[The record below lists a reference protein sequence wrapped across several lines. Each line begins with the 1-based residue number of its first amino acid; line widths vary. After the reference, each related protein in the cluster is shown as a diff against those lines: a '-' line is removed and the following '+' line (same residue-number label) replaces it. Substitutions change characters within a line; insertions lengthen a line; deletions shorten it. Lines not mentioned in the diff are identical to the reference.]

1 MWNNS
6 KSKKVGAGARY
17 KVQGTRTEEPIF
29 KGDGSF
35 RASSSEPVLRP
46 HFLTIP
52 RSPAKILYSIEVK
65 KNEKVKIMELTKV
78 SPKHQITIPKEA
90 FKKLNLEVGD
100 FLEVDV
106 TEEGLL
112 LIPKKLISKD
122 QSWFWSKE
130 WQEKEKEADEAI
142 AKGELSGPFETAA
155 GLVRHLR
162 KQK

>member
-1 MWNNS
+1 MAH
-6 KSKKVGAGARY
+6 GANWLAAH
-17 KVQGTRTEEPIF
+17 
-29 KGDGSF
+29 GS
-35 RASSSEPVLRP
+35 P
-46 HFLTIP
+46 HFLTIH
-52 RSPAKILYSIEVK
+52 RSPAKILYSKEVK
-65 KNEKVKIMELTKV
+65 KNEKVKTMELTKV

-112 LIPKKLISKD
+112 LIPKTIISKD

-142 AKGELSGPFETAA
+142 AKGELSGSFETAV